1 MAAIVSQLSPTAVLE
16 RGQLRETE
24 GCSASVAV
32 FFNGLRRESTTA
44 LPSRSNRIVRRHSRY
59 SVARAAESSDSSDQ
73 SAAPLATV
81 TQSSTPDLSSA
92 TAALNRLK
100 SNLATFTQSTSTPDV
115 SSAVAAAQPYAPSV
129 LGAGALG
136 VASYLIV
143 RKLTSGSAKAEEGAE
158 AKAAPPS
165 GIVPRAKKAAKTA
178 LAAMAAT
185 FPRAMQEE
193 AFMKAV
199 SQELSKLGFKR
210 DNCIALVS
218 TCRDEVC
225 RPVVSLVDREFGL
238 SFNIAGLGGVLNCG
252 STGFKAAMSHSPEF
266 RCETDGTVKERYIFF
281 AFPHVSIGESG
292 EVGSLLRRGRGKP
305 SSACG
310 ALIAIQNDINA
321 GKATVADPYDEE
333 YVLLKKKVKS
343 LILRRGGSEYSLV
356 EVTRAALAAINDDL
370 EKLISLTVDPAA
382 ADYAV
387 ITGVQIHSG
396 DQIPGEP
403 FCIERTCD
411 YIAPD
416 MMYAVVRGQRYDLQ
430 LEANKEDLAVHS
442 KDESIEQYEAR
453 LEARRQQL
461 QASGAAVKSNPVSST
476 GSMADA
482 FEITPRTAIGI
493 TSIIS
498 IIALVAPFF
507 MSAWNPAAS
516 PHMKGL
522 TYLTLL
528 LGFYMAWNIGAN
540 DVANAMG
547 TSVGSGA
554 LTLRQAVLAA
564 AILEFGGA
572 FLVGSH
578 VSHTMQNGI
587 IKANVFA
594 GKNAMLFTGM
604 ISSLAAAGTWL
615 QVASYFGWPVSTTHC
630 IIGAMVGFGII
641 FGGWNAVYWSSLAR
655 VVSSWVVSP
664 LLGASIAFIV
674 YKCIRKFVYSSS
686 NPGQSA
692 STAAPIL
699 VFAGVSAFS
708 FFSLFTSPG
717 VLLRACALSLAAG
730 AASAVAMNA
739 VIKRQMGALLGEFCE
754 IPKPEEPKPEKGR
767 GPMGT
772 QLRIV
777 YGVFGYLQVLSACF
791 MSFAHGANDEANHP
805 CIQQPNFEEALQ
817 AHFLRLPTRYALDVN
832 TERAEDVLTH
842 KRLLEEAAKMP
853 SQPVVHVRA
862 VRVGLEEVQESLSTL
877 GKGNVVTAALP
888 GAAGG
893 DGAAGGGTMET
904 DEAAAEF
911 KRQGSLAQV
920 PMHEVTFSTV
930 DRPKLLSQLSAVL
943 ADVGLNICEAHVFS
957 TSDGLSLDVF
967 VVDGWPSEDV
977 VEMRAA
983 LMRAAQQSGE
993 NGAQSTLPEASGQ
1006 SNPAMSEST
1015 GVPVS
1020 TSAATGAAGHV
1031 AASSLSGADSRV
1043 RIPSDGRDDWEIDND
1058 QLKLQ
1063 HKIASGSFGDLYRGT
1078 YCGQDV
1084 AIKILKAE
1092 RLNDTLQ
1099 QEFAQ
1104 EVFIMRKVR
1113 HKNVVQFI
1121 GACTKPPNL
1130 SIVTEFMVGGSVY
1143 DYLHKH
1149 RGSMKLPMVLRVGM
1163 DVAKGMDFLHK
1174 NNIIHRDLK
1183 AANLLMDENDVVKV
1197 ADFGVARV
1205 KANSGVM
1212 TAETGTYRWMAPEVI
1227 EHRAYDHKA
1236 DIFSFGITMWEMLT
1250 GKLPYPD
1257 LTPLQAA
1264 VSVVQ
1269 RGLRPPIPKGTH
1281 PRLADLFE
1289 RCWATN
1295 PVDRP
1300 EFSEIIRVIAEIAQE
1315 LEEDGEADQQ
1325 RREKRGGFFASFKRA
1340 GSGPR

>member
-1 MAAIVSQLSPTAVLE
+1 MAAIFSQFSPTAVLE
-16 RGQLRETE
+16 RVQLRETE
-24 GCSASVAV
+24 GRSASVAV
-32 FFNGLRRESTTA
+32 SFNGLRRESTKA
-44 LPSRSNRIVRRHSRY
+44 LPSRSNRVVRRRSRY
-59 SVARAAESSDSSDQ
+59 SVARAAEINDSSEP
-73 SAAPLATV
+73 SAAPFATV
-81 TQSSTPDLSSA
+81 TQSSSTLDLSSA

-100 SNLATFTQSTSTPDV
+100 SNIATFTQSTSTPEV
-115 SSAVAAAQPYAPSV
+115 SAAIAAAKPYAPSV

-143 RKLTSGSAKAEEGAE
+143 RKLTSGSTKAEGAE
-158 AKAAPPS
+158 AKSAPPS

-199 SQELSKLGFKR
+199 SNELSKLGFKR

-266 RCETDGTVKERYIFF
+266 PCETDGTVKERYIFF

-321 GKATVADPYDEE
+321 GKATVSDPYDEE

-356 EVTRAALAAINDDL
+356 EVTRAALAAVNDDL
-370 EKLISLTVDPAA
+370 EKLISLTVDPAT

-396 DQIPGEP
+396 NQIPGEP
-403 FCIERTCD
+403 FRIERTCD

-430 LEANKEDLAVHS
+430 LEADKEDMAVHS

-461 QASGAAVKSNPVSST
+461 QASGASVKSNPVSKT
-476 GSMADA
+476 GSMAEA
-482 FEITPRTAIGI
+482 FEITPQTALGI

-516 PHMKGL
+516 PHIKGL

-664 LLGASIAFIV
+664 LLGASIAYIV
-674 YKCIRKFVYSSS
+674 YKCIRNFVYSSS

-730 AASAVAMNA
+730 AASAVAMSA
-739 VIKRQMGALLGEFCE
+739 VIKRQMGELLGEFCE
-754 IPKPEEPKPEKGR
+754 IPPKQVEEPKPEKGR

-791 MSFAHGANDEANHP
+791 MSFAHGANDVANAIGPISAALAILASSSASIPSSSLAAAPVSAGVATQVLVWGGFGIVAGLIIWGYRVIATIGNRITELTPTRGFAAEFSAATVVVVASRLGLPISATHTLVGAVMGVGLARGIGSVRADVVKEIVASWLVTIPIGAALSVMYAFLHCVLMDAAAASRGKPAKPSTSSAAENEKKQRQRVKKEVCQEVVRKLQEANHP
-805 CIQQPNFEEALQ
+805 CMQQPNFEEALQ

-862 VRVGLEEVQESLSTL
+862 VRV
-877 GKGNVVTAALP
+877 TAALP

-893 DGAAGGGTMET
+893 DGAAGGATMET

-911 KRQGSLAQV
+911 KRQG
-920 PMHEVTFSTV
+920 
-930 DRPKLLSQLSAVL
+930 
-943 ADVGLNICEAHVFS
+943 
-957 TSDGLSLDVF
+957 
-967 VVDGWPSEDV
+967 
-977 VEMRAA
+977 
-983 LMRAAQQSGE
+983 
-993 NGAQSTLPEASGQ
+993 
-1006 SNPAMSEST
+1006 
-1015 GVPVS
+1015 
-1020 TSAATGAAGHV
+1020 
-1031 AASSLSGADSRV
+1031 
-1043 RIPSDGRDDWEIDND
+1043 
-1058 QLKLQ
+1058 
-1063 HKIASGSFGDLYRGT
+1063 
-1078 YCGQDV
+1078 
-1084 AIKILKAE
+1084 
-1092 RLNDTLQ
+1092 
-1099 QEFAQ
+1099 
-1104 EVFIMRKVR
+1104 
-1113 HKNVVQFI
+1113 
-1121 GACTKPPNL
+1121 
-1130 SIVTEFMVGGSVY
+1130 
-1143 DYLHKH
+1143 
-1149 RGSMKLPMVLRVGM
+1149 
-1163 DVAKGMDFLHK
+1163 
-1174 NNIIHRDLK
+1174 
-1183 AANLLMDENDVVKV
+1183 
-1197 ADFGVARV
+1197 
-1205 KANSGVM
+1205 
-1212 TAETGTYRWMAPEVI
+1212 
-1227 EHRAYDHKA
+1227 
-1236 DIFSFGITMWEMLT
+1236 
-1250 GKLPYPD
+1250 
-1257 LTPLQAA
+1257 
-1264 VSVVQ
+1264 
-1269 RGLRPPIPKGTH
+1269 
-1281 PRLADLFE
+1281 
-1289 RCWATN
+1289 
-1295 PVDRP
+1295 
-1300 EFSEIIRVIAEIAQE
+1300 
-1315 LEEDGEADQQ
+1315 
-1325 RREKRGGFFASFKRA
+1325 
-1340 GSGPR
+1340 